1 MLLSDDTVPRTEQ
14 IFGVWCYGVR
24 VLLVL
29 VSVLVSVLVL
39 VLVLVFTTVLY
50 LIRQNYFED
59 RGLDSIT

>member
-39 VLVLVFTTVLY
+39 VFTTVLY